1 MTFDHKVLRDTFS
14 SGHSVS
20 SDVLYPLL
28 KNGQLVI
35 IAFIDFSKSTLKT
48 VLIQTQMLVATM
60 CISPNR
66 AKHLNCWMFS

>member
-1 MTFDHKVLRDTFS
+1 MTFNHKILRDTFS

-28 KNGQLVI
+28 KNVLVI
-35 IAFIDFSKSTLKT
+35 FAFIDFSKSTLKT